1 MSKFNRETLINII
14 VFVLFAILTFI
25 VGLHHEPWADEAQAW
40 LIARDCTIPEMIF
53 HVLKYE
59 GHPILWFIILK
70 FLIFLHF
77 PYKLLFIISWIMTCF
92 GVLLLLFKSK
102 LPNIIKYLFPFT
114 FFIFYQ
120 SAVIARNHSLLFPF
134 LAIIAILYKKRLE
147 HPYIYS
153 ILLILLAS
161 TSAYSLV
168 IAFVLLCFFIYDL
181 VSRKTFSIK
190 NCFPWLIVL
199 IYMIFTALYLI
210 KPADYAIQYGLNVM
224 RANPARILYIMT
236 RCYFNTPPLGIVLY
250 MQMLTVFTCYLLAGK
265 TFCKTKY
272 QTIFFI
278 SINFF
283 LAIMITA
290 LVCNPWHSAYMI
302 ITLIFSLWVISE
314 DNKNYEI
321 SFNKNK
327 CLYIVLALIFTVHIF
342 WNIKC
347 SLYDYKNNYCASK
360 DVAQFLKANN
370 LINQKIDGLGFRTVA
385 VVPYLEGKIYE
396 NYSGKSYWEWKKS
409 FYDEQKRTDKE
420 FSPVVI
426 LDVAVAGEY
435 KNMIPLL
442 DNNYKRY
449 KFEGYLCAKGNLIQ
463 AESFIV
469 FIKKPSD

>member
-59 GHPILWFIILK
+59 GAPVLWFAILRVLNLLHYPYQLL
-70 FLIFLHF
+70 FLI
-77 PYKLLFIISWIMTCF
+77 SWMAVCI
-92 GVLLLLFKSK
+92 GVYLLLFKSK
-102 LPNIIKYLFPFT
+102 LPLVIKYLFPFSY
-114 FFIFYQ
+114 FVFYQ
-120 SAVIARNHSLLFPF
+120 SAIVARNHSLVFPF
-134 LAIIAILYKKRLE
+134 LAGVAVFYKHRFE
-147 HPYIYS
+147 HPWCYS
-153 ILLILLAS
+153 LLLILLAS
-161 TSAYSLV
+161 LSAYSFA
-168 IAFVLLCFFIYDL
+168 IAFVLLCFFVLDIIRTKNY
-181 VSRKTFSIK
+181 KIK
-190 NCFPWLIVL
+190 SLLPPLIVL
-199 IYMIFTALYLI
+199 ILMGLTALSLI
-210 KPADYAIQYGLNVM
+210 KPADYTIYYGLNLM
-224 RANPARILYIMT
+224 RLNPFRILYITT
-236 RCYFNTPPLGIVLY
+236 RGYFNTPPFSIILVI
-250 MQMLTVFTCYLLAGK
+250 QMLSVLAIYILSAK